1 MSNVSLIDGHIDKI
15 TNYDR
20 IRSMSID
27 EMAGYFNEI
36 FDCRNCPN
44 DMFLCES
51 NGNVC
56 TKYIKQW
63 LESEVETK

>member
-1 MSNVSLIDGHIDKI
+1 M
-15 TNYDR
+15 TNYER
-20 IRSMSID
+20 IKSMSVE
-27 EMAGYFNEI
+27 EMADYFNEI
-36 FDCRNCPN
+36 FDCCNCPN

-63 LESEVETK
+63 LESEASG